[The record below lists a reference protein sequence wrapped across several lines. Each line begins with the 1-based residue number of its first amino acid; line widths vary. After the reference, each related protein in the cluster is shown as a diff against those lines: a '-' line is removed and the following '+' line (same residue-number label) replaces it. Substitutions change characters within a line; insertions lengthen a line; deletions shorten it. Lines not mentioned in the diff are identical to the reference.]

1 MMRASAAEECMSS
14 AYKGSYSAV
23 SHGRRCFVTYSD
35 EELTWLAAAEQC
47 VSFDASLASFDVT
60 NTAVHFV
67 TNANIPPS
75 KCSWVGLV
83 KQLFYWTEIQ
93 RQYAHALKASSLG
106 IYVRVYDGGMG

>member
-1 MMRASAAEECMSS
+1 MMRGSVAEECVTS
-14 AYKGSYSAV
+14 AFKGSYSAV
-23 SHGRRCFVTYSD
+23 SHGRSCFVTYND
-35 EELTWLAAAEQC
+35 KELTWLAAAEQC
-47 VSFDASLASFDVT
+47 ISLGTSLASFDVT

-93 RQYAHALKASSLG
+93 RQYAHALEASSLG
-106 IYVRVYDGGMG
+106 IYVYVCDGGMG